1 MTTAE
6 TIKCLEHLKWDYPLE
21 CQCLDKVTEYRC
33 AIDRAIEELKQGG
46 YEAGYMKGFRDGL
59 MQRQKVR
66 ED

>member
-6 TIKCLEHLKWDYPLE
+6 TVKSLE
-21 CQCLDKVTEYRC
+21 CLKDHIKINYPPEYQG

-46 YEAGYMKGFRDGL
+46 YEAGYMKGFRDG
-59 MQRQKVR
+59 MIQRQKVR